1 MGRSPRALIAVRLTV
16 QTESTTSPERQV
28 EDCTSFC
35 EVRGWEVAGVARDL
49 SVSATAVPPWKR
61 PELSRWLDDRAPEFD
76 VIVFWRLDRFV
87 RRVGDL
93 HQMIEWAES
102 HGGKGLVSATEPFD
116 LTSPTGRATATMIA
130 TFAQMEARAAA
141 ERVASSRAHLLTSTR
156 WGGSSPPFG
165 YRTYAK
171 DGARYLEI
179 NPETADIVREAA
191 RRVMGGEPVNA
202 ICRDFEERGVPSPAD
217 TYQRNKSGKDFVWYP
232 RTLKGILTS
241 PTLLGWKTRNEDV
254 PGKKYK
260 KRVMVHGQDGRPIRV
275 AEGVLDQEFFDRLQD
290 ALAGSTSPISRRSA
304 TPRTPLL
311 NVIKCGGCG
320 KNLQLH
326 TTKKRRKDGT
336 YRVTEKIRCLSR
348 AGSPACRGYAF
359 LPDEEIVTPVLRI
372 LLQDIG
378 ETPVTRRVYVPRAE
392 GESRNPSEGAD
403 EDQWQFV
410 PLGTTFT
417 ERWQSMGIT
426 EIGEDLI
433 HAGITV
439 RCHPGERG
447 GHVAEIPEDFG
458 ERLAKFLNW
467 PDRQ

>member
-1 MGRSPRALIAVRLTV
+1 MDRSPRALIAVRLTNH
-16 QTESTTSPERQV
+16 TESTTSPERQL
-28 EDCTSFC
+28 EQCESFC
-35 EVRGWEVAGVARDL
+35 ELRGWEVIGAARDL

-93 HQMIEWAES
+93 HRMIEWSAS

-116 LTSPTGRATATMIA
+116 LTTSEGKATATLIA
-130 TFAQMEARAAA
+130 TFAQMEAQAAA
-141 ERVASSRAHLLTSTR
+141 ERVVSSRAHLLMSTR

-179 NPETADIVREAA
+179 NPETAEIVREAA
-191 RRVMGGEPVNA
+191 RRVIGGEPVNA
-202 ICRDFEERGVPSPAD
+202 ICRDFEVRGVPAPAD
-217 TYQRNKSGKDFVWYP
+217 TYRQNKSGKDFIWYP

-241 PTLLGWKTRNEDV
+241 PTLLGWKTRSQDV

-260 KRVMVHGQDGRPIRV
+260 KRVLAHDPDGRPIRV
-275 AEGVLDQEFFDRLQD
+275 AEAVLDQDVFDDVQK
-290 ALAGSTSPISRRSA
+290 ALANAASPVGRRPA

-326 TTKKRRKDGT
+326 TSRKRRKDGT
-336 YRVTEKIRCLSR
+336 FRVTEKIRCLSR
-348 AGSPACRGYAF
+348 VGSPACPGYVF
-359 LPDEEIVTPVLRI
+359 LPDEEIIAPLRHM
-372 LLQDIG
+372 LVQAVG
-378 ETPVTRRVYVPRAE
+378 ETPVARRVYVHRTE
-392 GESRNPSEGAD
+392 SKGEAAD
-403 EDQWQFV
+403 SAHEAGEDHWRFV
-410 PLGTTFT
+410 PLGATLA
-417 ERWQSMGIT
+417 ERWRNMGVT
-426 EIGEDLI
+426 DFGKDLA

-439 RCHPGERG
+439 RCHPREHG
-447 GHVAEIPEDFG
+447 GHVLEIPEDFHQ
-458 ERLAKFLNW
+458 RLAKFLT
-467 PDRQ
+467 

>member
-1 MGRSPRALIAVRLTV
+1 MARSPRALIVVRLTNH
-16 QTESTTSPERQV
+16 TESTTSPERQLQQC
-28 EDCTSFC
+28 ESFC
-35 EVRGWEVAGVARDL
+35 ELRGWEVIGVARDL

-61 PELSRWLDDRAPEFD
+61 PELSVWLDDRAPEFD

-93 HQMIEWAES
+93 HRMIEWAAS

-116 LTSPTGRATATMIA
+116 LTSPEGKATATLIA
-130 TFAQMEARAAA
+130 TCAQMEARAAA
-141 ERVASSRAHLLTSTR
+141 ERVVSSRAHLLMSTR

-179 NPETADIVREAA
+179 NPETADVVREAA
-191 RRVMGGEPVNA
+191 RRVIGGEPVNA
-202 ICRDFEERGVPSPAD
+202 ICRDFEDRGVPAPAD
-217 TYQRNKSGKDFVWYP
+217 TYQRNKSGKDFAWYP

-241 PTLLGWKTRNEDV
+241 PTLLGWKTRSEDV

-260 KRVMVHGQDGRPIRV
+260 KRVLAHDPDGRPIRV
-275 AEGVLDQEFFDRLQD
+275 AEAVLEQD
-290 ALAGSTSPISRRSA
+290 AFDDLQKALASAASPVGGRLA

-326 TTKKRRKDGT
+326 TSRKRRKDGT

-348 AGSPACRGYAF
+348 IGSPACPGYVF
-359 LPDEEIVTPVLRI
+359 LPDEEITAPLRRMLVQAVGGTPVA
-372 LLQDIG
+372 
-378 ETPVTRRVYVPRAE
+378 RRVYVQRTGGK
-392 GESRNPSEGAD
+392 GETAD
-403 EDQWQFV
+403 TAPASGEDHWRFV
-410 PLGTTFT
+410 SVGPTFA
-417 ERWQSMGIT
+417 ERWWNMDVTDFGK
-426 EIGEDLI
+426 DLV

-439 RCHPGERG
+439 RCHPPERG
-447 GHVAEIPEDFG
+447 GHVLEVPEDFHQ
-458 ERLAKFLNW
+458 RLARFLT
-467 PDRQ
+467 